1 MTQIYLDDT
10 QLYMAE
16 GNIKLTRENAYFT
29 QSGSYTLDVQLP
41 LDVATNKMFFGNIG
55 RLETTKNAVKYKAR
69 LVVDNVDVL
78 NGSATIINISD
89 NAVKVQLLGG
99 YSDINFLAKFGEEY
113 IDNINYGNINIPA
126 GFSTFVAGGSKATVP
141 TVGDTDKGLKWMA
154 GEWDSDAITALGDD
168 VYVCM
173 PIYDETN
180 EEIKNKTIIREKLN
194 HTRRAYSVCEC
205 VQPNLFYVLRTIIE
219 NYGYKIANNDFNSKP
234 WNRIYIASCAK
245 TFDIANVLP
254 HWTIKE
260 FLEQIQYLFNCTFV
274 FDEVHRTVDL
284 KSNLTFF
291 NNAEI
296 NFVPIEEFSSEIT
309 TDDNESTKSLS
320 SSNVNYSCSDSKE
333 HFYDVISDDIF
344 NGYEHKTYPN
354 KDAMLADMSAMTDAD
369 KRKYIFITPTGQ
381 YVYGTDDEPDISGG
395 TDIDAQFGGYED
407 RNETTSKVWYVKQIN
422 QFGGI
427 KRKDN
432 NDGIDIKICPVAM
445 SLANSIDYYVPYLQN
460 FYQKAFDMP
469 AAMPSMQN
477 EVGDDLS
484 TKYSTCAWSGI
495 YGEESAKK
503 TDKSLDR
510 IEIFLVE
517 DTAIQ
522 YVNKPGVAD
531 ANKKIGYPMAFTDWL
546 DKALALTDCNY
557 KNVHS
562 SWSLALVNCAA
573 EHYIGQLHRN
583 SYKINTNVEQQIDFI
598 ADTIPAVTNI
608 FIFKNKRYACHKL
621 EVSINNNGIDKRIKG
636 YFYEMI

>member
-10 QLYMAE
+10 QLYMADS
-16 GNIKLTRENAYFT
+16 NIKLTRENAYFS

-41 LDVATNKMFFGNIG
+41 LDIPQNKMFFGNIG
-55 RLETTKNAVKYKAR
+55 RLETTKHNVKYKAR
-69 LVVDNVDVL
+69 LTVDNVDVL
-78 NGSATIINISD
+78 NGSATITNISD

-113 IDNINYGNINIPA
+113 IDNINYGNINVPA
-126 GFSTFVAGGSKATVP
+126 GFSTFVAGGSKSTVP

-154 GEWDSDAITALGDD
+154 GEWDSDVITAVGDD

-180 EEIKNKTIIREKLN
+180 EEVRNKTIIRSKLN
-194 HTRRAYSVCEC
+194 QTHRAYSVCEC
-205 VQPNLFYVLRTIIE
+205 VQPNLLYVLRTIIG
-219 NYGYKIANNDFNSKP
+219 NYGYKIANNEFNSKP
-234 WNRIYIASCAK
+234 WNRIYIANCAK
-245 TFDIANVLP
+245 TLNMANVLP
-254 HWTIKE
+254 HWTVKE
-260 FLEQIQYLFNCTFV
+260 FLEQIQYLFNGTFV
-274 FDEVHRTVDL
+274 FDEVHKTVDL

-333 HFYDVISDDIF
+333 HFYDILSEDIF
-344 NGYEHKTYPN
+344 NGYEHKTYIN
-354 KDAMLADMSAMTDAD
+354 KDAMLADMANMTEAD

-381 YVYGTDDEPDISGG
+381 YVYGTDDEPDISG
-395 TDIDAQFGGYED
+395 TDIDAHFGGYSD
-407 RNETTSKVWYVKQIN
+407 RDETSAKEWYVKQIN

-432 NDGIDIKICPVAM
+432 DDGIEIKICPVAM
-445 SLANSIDYYVPYLQN
+445 SIAYTIDYYVPYLQN
-460 FYQKAFDMP
+460 FYQKAFEMP

-477 EVGDDLS
+477 EIGDDLS
-484 TKYSTCAWSGI
+484 TKYSSCAWSGI
-495 YGEESAKK
+495 YGSESAKK

-510 IEIFLVE
+510 IEVFLVE
-517 DTAIQ
+517 DNTIQ

-531 ANKKIGYPMAFTDWL
+531 ATKKIGYPMAFCDVL
-546 DKALALTDCNY
+546 DKALQLKDCNY
-557 KNVHS
+557 KNIHS
-562 SWSLALVNCAA
+562 SWSLALVDSAA
-573 EHYIGQLHRN
+573 DYYVGKLHGN
-583 SYKINTNVEQQIDFI
+583 SYIINTNVEQQMDFI
-598 ADTIPAVTNI
+598 AETIPDVNKI

-621 EVSINNNGIDKRIKG
+621 EVSINNNGIDNKIKG

>member
-10 QLYMAE
+10 QLYMADS
-16 GNIKLTRENAYFT
+16 NIKLTRENAYFS

-41 LDVATNKMFFGNIG
+41 LDIPQNKMFFGNIG
-55 RLETTKNAVKYKAR
+55 RLETTKHNVKYKAR
-69 LVVDNVDVL
+69 LTVDNVDVL
-78 NGSATIINISD
+78 NGSATITNISD

-113 IDNINYGNINIPA
+113 IDNINYGNINVPA

-154 GEWDSDAITALGDD
+154 GEWDSDVITAVGDD

-180 EEIKNKTIIREKLN
+180 EEVRNKTIIRSKLN
-194 HTRRAYSVCEC
+194 QTHRAYSVCEC
-205 VQPNLFYVLRTIIE
+205 VQPNLLYVLRTIIG

-234 WNRIYIASCAK
+234 WNRIYIANCAK
-245 TFDIANVLP
+245 TLNMANVLP
-254 HWTIKE
+254 HWTVKE
-260 FLEQIQYLFNCTFV
+260 FLEQIQYLFNGTFV
-274 FDEVHRTVDL
+274 FDEVHKTVDL

-333 HFYDVISDDIF
+333 HFYDILSEDIF
-344 NGYEHKTYPN
+344 NGYEHKTYIN
-354 KDAMLADMSAMTDAD
+354 KDAMLADMANMTEAD

-381 YVYGTDDEPDISGG
+381 YVYGTDDEPDISG
-395 TDIDAQFGGYED
+395 TDSDAHFGGYED
-407 RNETTSKVWYVKQIN
+407 RDETSTKVWYVKQIN

-562 SWSLALVNCAA
+562 SWSLALINCAA
-573 EHYIGQLHRN
+573 EHYIGQLHQN

-621 EVSINNNGIDKRIKG
+621 EVSINNNGIDNKIKG